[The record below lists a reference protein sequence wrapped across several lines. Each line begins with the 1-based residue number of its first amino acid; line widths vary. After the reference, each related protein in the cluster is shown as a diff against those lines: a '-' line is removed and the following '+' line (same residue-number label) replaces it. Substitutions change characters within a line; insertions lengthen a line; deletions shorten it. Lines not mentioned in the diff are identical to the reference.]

1 MVIFVV
7 DLFGKMVDNVIN
19 GSADPIMNRA
29 VKGLL

>member
-1 MVIFVV
+1 MAIFVV

-19 GSADPIMNRA
+19 GTVDPIMNSA